1 MLTRKLGEIGS
12 DIYRA
17 IVFPFVRISIEL
29 KTKSIM
35 KQRTYTNKGTVLR
48 GRNYIG
54 KGSVLTNVDFGF
66 GSYISANGD
75 LANAR
80 VGKYCSIG
88 PNLTSVGGNHPV
100 HDFVSIHPAFY
111 ARNNGAGFDYMD
123 CIEGSRTT
131 DSRKTSGAENQNNAG
146 STLASGNLFDEN
158 KYVDQAKG
166 YFYEIGN
173 DVWIGANVSIC
184 QGVYI
189 ADGAVVGTGT
199 LVNKDLEPYG
209 IYAGVPAKK
218 IGSRFTDEEIEK
230 LLNLKWW
237 DKGEEW
243 IKLHANEFNDIRK
256 LEF

>member
-123 CIEGSRTT
+123 SISMT
-131 DSRKTSGAENQNNAG
+131 DTSGSG
-146 STLASGNLFDEN
+146 DSVKSTIEVAKSGNLFDEN
-158 KYVDQAKG
+158 KYIDESKG

-184 QGVYI
+184 QGVHI
-189 ADGAVVGTGT
+189 ADGAVVGTGA

-209 IYAGVPAKK
+209 IYAGIPAKK
-218 IGSRFTDEEIEK
+218 IGSRFSDEEIEK

-243 IKLHANEFNDIRK
+243 IKLHAAEFKNIKDLK
-256 LEF
+256 E